1 MIRIKKLLFLALLF
15 ASIISCKEDLELSDK
30 YARPDWL
37 AGKLF
42 IQIKSRPELSQ
53 FARCLEITGY
63 DTIIN
68 TSGSYTVFAPDND
81 AFTLYLQS
89 HPGYNSVT
97 DIPPDELNRIVKF
110 HIVQNPWSK
119 LQLRSLDVHGW
130 IDSTDINNDK
140 PKGFKRETL
149 LRDKD
154 PKYGVKVNENKVIA
168 IVDTLLTDWYRRQA
182 TDSRKY
188 APVFYNEYFNIFDLS
203 SNDFTF
209 YFERPFDSP
218 NDIYFVSGKIITG
231 DIFAE
236 NGFIHVIDRVIEPLK
251 NAYQIL
257 STKNDD
263 ISYSKFLDL
272 VDIFPEFL
280 YNRERTIAQPGADL
294 GYTVDSLF
302 DISFPKLA
310 FNITNEQTKAPLGTV
325 GLPGNVS
332 IRYHH
337 GLIAPTN
344 DAFDAFI
351 SEYIAGPDNW
361 GSLKETPLHI
371 KRMMANTQMSYNAIY
386 PSDFYKGFY
395 NGEKDI
401 IYVDPSTIIHK
412 EFGSNCSFIGVN
424 KMIVPRAF
432 KSITGPIYLQRGYS
446 IAMYAI
452 EKTGLLPALK
462 KESNNYL
469 LYAESDLNLRFDSSL
484 IYNPINDR
492 FSLFQTS
499 GDQFQEISLST
510 NELRRLILNHI
521 GVEIPNGIAKKEF
534 IRNLA
539 GNFLI
544 FNNETGEVSGTAP
557 STIGYSG
564 EEQVNVFPKQISTNA
579 DNGITYNISNWF
591 NFASVDLF
599 QKISTSFPYFHNLLK
614 KAGLTNDK
622 LYTYKFISDNEFY
635 TVFIPSV
642 AALTEYQ
649 VDTMSVPDL
658 KQFLLFHF
666 IQGDMIF
673 TDGNKPA
680 KYYET
685 TRIDEKSTP
694 FTTIFTKVYIN
705 PGVDEINIPGLS
717 GSDYIAIPESPNTN
731 IITVRKLVTSEG
743 VGGLEVFPNVIS
755 NAVIHQI
762 DKVLLV
768 NESDTQ

>member
-15 ASIISCKEDLELSDK
+15 VSVVSCKKDLELSDK

-42 IQIKSRPELSQ
+42 TQIKSRPELSQ
-53 FARCLEITGY
+53 FTQCLEITGY

-68 TSGSYTVFAPDND
+68 TSGSYTVFAPDNE
-81 AFTLYLQS
+81 AFTRYFQS
-89 HPGYNSVT
+89 HPQYNSVT
-97 DIPPDELNRIVKF
+97 DIPTAELSRIVKF

-119 LQLRSLDVHGW
+119 LQLKSLDVFGW
-130 IDSTDINNDK
+130 IDSSDINNDK

-149 LRDKD
+149 LRERD
-154 PKYGVKVNENKVIA
+154 PKFGVKYNENKVVA

-188 APVFYNEYFNIFDLS
+188 APIFYNDYFNIFDLNF
-203 SNDFTF
+203 NDFTF

-218 NDIYFVSGKIITG
+218 DDIYFVNGKITTG

-236 NGFIHVIDRVIEPLK
+236 NGFIHIVDRVVEPLK
-251 NAYQIL
+251 NAYQML
-257 STKNDD
+257 STKSADV
-263 ISYSKFLDL
+263 SYSKFLDI
-272 VDIFPEFL
+272 VDIFTEFQ
-280 YNRERTIAQPGADL
+280 YNRVRTIAQPGAEL

-302 DISFPKLA
+302 DISYPQLA
-310 FNITNEQTKAPLGTV
+310 FSITNEQTKAPSGTV
-325 GLPGNVS
+325 GLPGNVT

-337 GLIAPTN
+337 GVIAPSN
-344 DAFDAFI
+344 DAFDAFVN
-351 SEYIAGPDNW
+351 EYIAGPDNW

-371 KRMMANTQMSYNAIY
+371 KRMMANTQMSSNAIY
-386 PSDFYKGFY
+386 PSDFTKGFY
-395 NGEKDI
+395 NGEKDMV
-401 IYVDPSTIIHK
+401 YVDPSTIIHK
-412 EFGSNCSFIGVN
+412 EYGSNCSFIGVN

-446 IAMYAI
+446 VAMYAI

-469 LYAESDLNLRFDSSL
+469 LFAESDLSLRFDSSL
-484 IYNPINDR
+484 MYNPINER
-492 FSLFQTS
+492 FSLFQTN
-499 GDQFQEISLST
+499 GDQFQEFSLST
-510 NELRRLILNHI
+510 SDVRTLILNHI
-521 GVEIPNGIAKKEF
+521 GVEIPKGVAKKEY
-534 IRNLA
+534 IPNLA

-564 EEQVNVFPKQISTNA
+564 QDQVNVFPKQISVNA

-622 LYTYKFISDNEFY
+622 LYTYKFISDNEYY
-635 TVFIPSV
+635 TVFIPTLN
-642 AALTEYQ
+642 ALNEYQ
-649 VDTMSVPDL
+649 ADTMSIPNL

-666 IQGDMIF
+666 VQGDMIF
-673 TDGNKPA
+673 TDGNKPS

-685 TRIDEKSTP
+685 ARIDEKSTP
-694 FTTIFTKVYIN
+694 YTTIFTKVYIN
-705 PGVDEINIPGLS
+705 PGIDVIDIPGLS
-717 GSDYIAIPESPNTN
+717 ASDYINIPESANTN
-731 IITVRKLVTSEG
+731 TITVRKLFSSE
-743 VGGLEVFPNVIS
+743 VGGGLDEFPNVIS

-762 DKVLLV
+762 DKVILV
-768 NESDTQ
+768 NEADTQ